1 MNVVFSLSLPRVNSE
16 FAIHFPISENVSIM
30 RNFPVVHH
38 FGKLTVNEGFCA
50 VHWDVS
56 QGYQSRVSIDTFLTH
71 DLLWVTLLLE
81 VKVSSIAG
89 QENYFFH
96 ILIRITYF

>member
-16 FAIHFPISENVSIM
+16 FSIRFPISENVSIM

-50 VHWDVS
+50 VKNIVCVLGFPPAS
-56 QGYQSRVSIDTFLTH
+56 
-71 DLLWVTLLLE
+71 LLE
-81 VKVSSIAG
+81 
-89 QENYFFH
+89 F
-96 ILIRITYF
+96 

>member
-16 FAIHFPISENVSIM
+16 FSIRFPISENVSIM

-50 VHWDVS
+50 VEEIMLV
-56 QGYQSRVSIDTFLTH
+56 
-71 DLLWVTLLLE
+71 
-81 VKVSSIAG
+81 
-89 QENYFFH
+89 
-96 ILIRITYF
+96 

>member
-16 FAIHFPISENVSIM
+16 FSIRFPISENVSIM

-50 VHWDVS
+50 V
-56 QGYQSRVSIDTFLTH
+56 Y
-71 DLLWVTLLLE
+71 
-81 VKVSSIAG
+81 AG
-89 QENYFFH
+89 LVPPLKNF
-96 ILIRITYF
+96 RK

>member
-16 FAIHFPISENVSIM
+16 FSIRFPISENVSIM

-50 VHWDVS
+50 VTCKS
-56 QGYQSRVSIDTFLTH
+56 NYMLS
-71 DLLWVTLLLE
+71 LL
-81 VKVSSIAG
+81 
-89 QENYFFH
+89 
-96 ILIRITYF
+96 

>member
-16 FAIHFPISENVSIM
+16 FSIRFPISENVSIM

-50 VHWDVS
+50 VKILAS
-56 QGYQSRVSIDTFLTH
+56 CCFFLCKIVFS
-71 DLLWVTLLLE
+71 DNLLE
-81 VKVSSIAG
+81 ICG
-89 QENYFFH
+89 QVTDHALN
-96 ILIRITYF
+96 